1 MKKVFIMVFVV
12 FILLTLTFS
21 ADFTALKTEISFY
34 NNGQLIRGILT
45 EPAEMSATCPAIL
58 ILNGFAENK
67 NGMDITGTEEAM
79 YEMTARIFAEN
90 GIASLRIDFIGSGE
104 SEGKWENTTFS
115 SQIND
120 AIEAINYIQSI
131 PRINPN
137 RIGVLGLSQGGLVA
151 ACTASRD
158 DKVKTAV
165 LWSPVSVPAYTYS
178 DILGWDV
185 VIESLSLEGDEM
197 LEATLPWGPTTFLK
211 KPFYQELFL
220 IDPVA
225 EIAKYNGPLMVVVGL
240 RDATVFPQ
248 PQMGMLFTKYHDG
261 LEKLVILDSDHM
273 LDVIENSQDLE
284 VAISEA
290 LYWFNL
296 TL

>member
-1 MKKVFIMVFVV
+1 MKKILITIFVSV
-12 FILLTLTFS
+12 VSLTLAFS
-21 ADFTALKTEISFY
+21 SVFTALEKEVSFY
-34 NNGQLIRGILT
+34 KDGQLIKGILT
-45 EPAEMSATCPAIL
+45 EPAEMNATCPAVL
-58 ILNGFAENK
+58 ILNGFAEQK
-67 NGMDITGTEEAM
+67 NGMDVSGTEEAM

-104 SEGKWENTTFS
+104 SEGKWEDTTFS
-115 SQIND
+115 SQIDD
-120 AIEAINYIQSI
+120 AIEAINFFQSI
-131 PRINPN
+131 HRINPD

-158 DKVKTAV
+158 DRVKTAV
-165 LWSPVSVPAYTYS
+165 LWSPVAVPAYTYS
-178 DILGWDV
+178 SILGTDV
-185 VIESLSLEGDEM
+185 VTGSLSLEGDEM

-240 RDATVFPQ
+240 RDTTVFPQ

-261 LEKLVILDSDHM
+261 LEKLVILDSNHM
-273 LDVIENSQDLE
+273 LDVNEDSQDLE

-290 LYWFNL
+290 LYWFDI